1 MPEIRPADLT
11 LTDLIGLGP
20 EAVTERLPQELLVA
34 LARRYV
40 TAERRKRQRVVAS
53 RAERRAYGM
62 TGDRID
68 ARAQQASAE
77 AAQAAQVVWADIL
90 DVKITSQGSEGQTWG
105 TATVEDHL
113 FAAQAREQEGAT
125 HIRTAAMHR
134 RAVADIEASGKRNLN
149 ETTMGLA

>member
-11 LTDLIGLGP
+11 LTDLIGLGE
-20 EAVTERLPQELLVA
+20 EAVTDRLPSELLVA

-40 TAERRKRQRVVAS
+40 AAERRKRQRSQAS
-53 RAERRAYGM
+53 RAERKAYGM

-77 AAQAAQVVWADIL
+77 AALAAKVVWHDIL
-90 DVKITSQGSEGQTWG
+90 DVRITSPGAEGQTWG

-113 FAAQAREQEGAT
+113 FAAQAREAEGAT

-134 RAVADIEASGKRNLN
+134 RAVADIDAAGTRNLN
-149 ETTMGLA
+149 ETTMGLR